1 MDVIKSRV
9 NLAQAQLDDFKD
21 VLKQNFNRVGNDSTG
36 MFKVFFSEYLLANN
50 SEIIDVFML
59 LGQPVL
65 LTTQNSKR
73 MLIALDADYDTPRE
87 EMDKEMQKFF
97 LEKVKDF
104 ALSKEAEPYIAKF
117 GFSRGSDKKTYGDEP
132 YSWIVYKGISKIS

>member
-9 NLAQAQLDDFKD
+9 NVAQAQLDDFKD

-50 SEIIDVFML
+50 SEIIGTFMI
-59 LGQPVL
+59 LGQPL
-65 LTTQNSKR
+65 LLINQNQKR
-73 MLIALDADYDTPRE
+73 MLIALDADYNTPRE
-87 EMDKEMQKFF
+87 EVDKEMQRVF
-97 LEKVKDF
+97 LDTVKDF

>member
-117 GFSRGSDKKTYGDEP
+117 GFSRGTDTKTYGDEP
-132 YSWIVYKGISKIS
+132 YSWIVYKGISKIN